1 MLEAFLPK
9 SAKRIVIYLEPIN
22 VRQGAEKL
30 ARFCR
35 DVVQIEPDSNTCFLF
50 VNRPRD
56 TLAMYFAG
64 DDGER
69 ILTKKL
75 DKGSFLLPARDA
87 QREPFVV
94 LKPST
99 LRRLFRT

>member
-9 SAKRIVIYLEPIN
+9 SATRVVVYLEPVN
-22 VRQGAEKL
+22 VRQGAQKL

-35 DVVQIEPDSNTCFLF
+35 EVVQIDPDSNTCFLF
-50 VNRPRD
+50 VNRRRD

-64 DDGER
+64 YDGEQ

-94 LKPST
+94 LKPSM
-99 LRRLFRT
+99 LRRLFRS

>member
-9 SAKRIVIYLEPIN
+9 SAIRVVVYLEPVN
-22 VRQGAEKL
+22 VRQGVEKL
-30 ARFCR
+30 ARICR
-35 DVVQIEPDSNTCFLF
+35 DVVRIEPDSNTCFLF
-50 VNRPRD
+50 VNRRRD

-64 DDGER
+64 YDGEQ

-87 QREPFVV
+87 QGQPFVV
-94 LKPST
+94 LKPSI
-99 LRRLFRT
+99 LRRLFRS

>member
-9 SAKRIVIYLEPIN
+9 SATRVVVYLEPVN
-22 VRQGAEKL
+22 VRQGAERL

-35 DVVQIEPDSNTCFLF
+35 EVVQIDLDSNTCFLF
-50 VNRPRD
+50 VNRRRD

-64 DDGER
+64 YDSEQ

-94 LKPST
+94 LKPSMV
-99 LRRLFRT
+99 RRLFRS